1 MVTER
6 LVMFKLTIVI
16 IGIILTL
23 LALYIAVIVSLI
35 LFDSKVAV
43 KGFSEEI
50 NPMPFQHNQP
60 PMPFQHN
67 QPPMPFQHNQP
78 PMPFPHNQPPM
89 PFQHNLMPMPFQHNL
104 MPMTPK
110 DWKGKE
116 QWYEK
121 ESKDRRSSQELTIE
135 DFDKFIAQLKLEQ
148 KILANQLEIETSH
161 LELEIEYFTKQKDKL
176 K

>member
-67 QPPMPFQHNQP
+67 QPPMPFQHN
-78 PMPFPHNQPPM
+78 
-89 PFQHNLMPMPFQHNL
+89 L

-148 KILANQLEIETSH
+148 KILANQLEIDISH
-161 LELEIEYFTKQKDKL
+161 LELEIDYLTKQKDKL

>member
-1 MVTER
+1 MVTEI
-6 LVMFKLTIVI
+6 LVMFKPTIVI

-35 LFDSKVAV
+35 LFDSEVAV

-60 PMPFQHN
+60 
-67 QPPMPFQHNQP
+67 
-78 PMPFPHNQPPM
+78 
-89 PFQHNLMPMPFQHNL
+89 PMPFQHNL

>member
-1 MVTER
+1 
-6 LVMFKLTIVI
+6 MFKLTIVI

-35 LFDSKVAV
+35 LFDSNVRV

-67 QPPMPFQHNQP
+67 
-78 PMPFPHNQPPM
+78 
-89 PFQHNLMPMPFQHNL
+89 L
-104 MPMTPK
+104 MPMTPG

-116 QWYEK
+116 LWYEK
-121 ESKDRRSSQELTIE
+121 EKRDRRSSIEWTVE
-135 DFDKFIAQLKLEQ
+135 DFDKFISQLKLEQ

-161 LELEIEYFTKQKDKL
+161 LCLLYTSPSPRDL
-176 K
+176 STSRMPSSA

>member
-67 QPPMPFQHNQP
+67 QPPMPF
-78 PMPFPHNQPPM
+78 PHNQP
-89 PFQHNLMPMPFQHNL
+89 PMPFQHNL

>member
-67 QPPMPFQHNQP
+67 QPPMPFPHNQPPMPFQHNQPPMPFQHNQP
-78 PMPFPHNQPPM
+78 PMPFPHNQP
-89 PFQHNLMPMPFQHNL
+89 PMPFQHNL

-161 LELEIEYFTKQKDKL
+161 LELEIE
-176 K
+176 

>member
-67 QPPMPFQHNQP
+67 
-78 PMPFPHNQPPM
+78 
-89 PFQHNLMPMPFQHNL
+89 L

-148 KILANQLEIETSH
+148 KILANQLEIDISH
-161 LELEIEYFTKQKDKL
+161 LELEIDYLTKQKDKL

>member
-1 MVTER
+1 
-6 LVMFKLTIVI
+6 MFKLTIVI

-60 PMPFQHN
+60 PMPFQ
-67 QPPMPFQHNQP
+67 
-78 PMPFPHNQPPM
+78 HNQPPM

-148 KILANQLEIETSH
+148 KILANQLEIDISH
-161 LELEIEYFTKQKDKL
+161 LELEIDYLTKQKDKL

>member
-1 MVTER
+1 
-6 LVMFKLTIVI
+6 MFKLTIVI

-35 LFDSKVAV
+35 LFDSNVRV

-67 QPPMPFQHNQP
+67 
-78 PMPFPHNQPPM
+78 
-89 PFQHNLMPMPFQHNL
+89 L
-104 MPMTPK
+104 MPMTPG

-116 QWYEK
+116 LWYEK
-121 ESKDRRSSQELTIE
+121 EKRDRRSSIEWTVE
-135 DFDKFIAQLKLEQ
+135 DFDKFISQLKLEQ

-161 LELEIEYFTKQKDKL
+161 LESVSYTHLTLPTKA
-176 K
+176 

>member
-1 MVTER
+1 MVTEK

-35 LFDSKVAV
+35 LFDSEVAV

-50 NPMPFQHNQP
+50 NPMPFPHNQP
-60 PMPFQHN
+60 PMQFQHN
-67 QPPMPFQHNQP
+67 QPPMPFQD
-78 PMPFPHNQPPM
+78 
-89 PFQHNLMPMPFQHNL
+89 NL

-110 DWKGKE
+110 DWKGKPH
-116 QWYEK
+116 WYKK
-121 ESKDRRSSQELTIE
+121 EGKDRRSSIEWTVE
-135 DFDKFIAQLKLEQ
+135 DFDKFISQLKFEQ

-161 LELEIEYFTKQKDKL
+161 LELEIEYFTKQKDEL

>member
-1 MVTER
+1 
-6 LVMFKLTIVI
+6 MFKLTIVI

-35 LFDSKVAV
+35 LFDSEVAV

-60 PMPFQHN
+60 PMPFQHY
-67 QPPMPFQHNQP
+67 
-78 PMPFPHNQPPM
+78 
-89 PFQHNLMPMPFQHNL
+89 LMPV
-104 MPMTPK
+104 TPK
-110 DWKGKE
+110 DWKGKAH
-116 QWYEK
+116 WYKK
-121 ESKDRRSSQELTIE
+121 EGKDPRSSIEWTVE
-135 DFDKFIAQLKLEQ
+135 DFDKYIAQLKLEQ

>member
-1 MVTER
+1 
-6 LVMFKLTIVI
+6 MFKPTIVI

-35 LFDSKVAV
+35 LFDSNVRV

-67 QPPMPFQHNQP
+67 
-78 PMPFPHNQPPM
+78 
-89 PFQHNLMPMPFQHNL
+89 L
-104 MPMTPK
+104 MPMTPG

-116 QWYEK
+116 LWYEK
-121 ESKDRRSSQELTIE
+121 EKRDRRSSIEWTVE
-135 DFDKFIAQLKLEQ
+135 DFDKFISQLKLEQ

-161 LELEIEYFTKQKDKL
+161 LELEIDYFTKQKNKL

>member
-50 NPMPFQHNQP
+50 N
-60 PMPFQHN
+60 
-67 QPPMPFQHNQP
+67 
-78 PMPFPHNQPPM
+78 
-89 PFQHNLMPMPFQHNL
+89 PMPFQHNL

-148 KILANQLEIETSH
+148 KILANQLEIDISH
-161 LELEIEYFTKQKDKL
+161 LELEIDYLTKQKNKL

>member
-1 MVTER
+1 MVTEK

-23 LALYIAVIVSLI
+23 LALYIAIIVSLI
-35 LFDSKVAV
+35 LFDSEVAV

-50 NPMPFQHNQP
+50 NPMQFQHNQP
-60 PMPFQHN
+60 PMQFQHN
-67 QPPMPFQHNQP
+67 QTPMQFQHNQAPMPFQDN
-78 PMPFPHNQPPM
+78 F
-89 PFQHNLMPMPFQHNL
+89 

-110 DWKGKE
+110 DWKGKPH
-116 QWYEK
+116 WYKK
-121 ESKDRRSSQELTIE
+121 EGKDRRSSIEWTVE
-135 DFDKFIAQLKLEQ
+135 DFDKFISQLKFEQ
-148 KILANQLEIETSH
+148 KILAKQLEIEKSH

>member
-1 MVTER
+1 MVTEI
-6 LVMFKLTIVI
+6 LVMFKPTIVI

-35 LFDSKVAV
+35 LFDSEVAV

-67 QPPMPFQHNQP
+67 
-78 PMPFPHNQPPM
+78 
-89 PFQHNLMPMPFQHNL
+89 LMPV
-104 MPMTPK
+104 TPK
-110 DWKGKE
+110 DWKGKAH
-116 QWYEK
+116 WYKK
-121 ESKDRRSSQELTIE
+121 EGKDPRSSIEWTVE

-161 LELEIEYFTKQKDKL
+161 LELEIDYFTKQKNKL

>member
-67 QPPMPFQHNQP
+67 QPPMPI
-78 PMPFPHNQPPM
+78 PHNQPPM

>member
-78 PMPFPHNQPPM
+78 PMPF
-89 PFQHNLMPMPFQHNL
+89 QHNL

>member
-50 NPMPFQHNQP
+50 NPMPFQ
-60 PMPFQHN
+60 
-67 QPPMPFQHNQP
+67 
-78 PMPFPHNQPPM
+78 HNQPPM

-148 KILANQLEIETSH
+148 KILANQLEIDISH

>member
-1 MVTER
+1 
-6 LVMFKLTIVI
+6 MFKLTIVI

-50 NPMPFQHNQP
+50 N

-148 KILANQLEIETSH
+148 KILADQLEIDISH
-161 LELEIEYFTKQKDKL
+161 LELEIDYLTKQKDKL

>member
-1 MVTER
+1 VVTEK

-35 LFDSKVAV
+35 LFDSEVAV

-50 NPMPFQHNQP
+50 NPMPFPHNQPPMQFQHNQP
-60 PMPFQHN
+60 PMQFQHNQPPMQFQHN
-67 QPPMPFQHNQP
+67 QPPMPFQD
-78 PMPFPHNQPPM
+78 
-89 PFQHNLMPMPFQHNL
+89 NL

-110 DWKGKE
+110 DWKGKPH
-116 QWYEK
+116 WYKK
-121 ESKDRRSSQELTIE
+121 EEKDRRSSIEWTVE
-135 DFDKFIAQLKLEQ
+135 DFDKFISQLKLEQ

-161 LELEIEYFTKQKDKL
+161 LELEIEYFTKQKDEL

>member
-1 MVTER
+1 
-6 LVMFKLTIVI
+6 MFKLTIVI

-60 PMPFQHN
+60 PMPF
-67 QPPMPFQHNQP
+67 
-78 PMPFPHNQPPM
+78 PHNQP
-89 PFQHNLMPMPFQHNL
+89 PMPFQHNL

>member
-1 MVTER
+1 MVTEK

-23 LALYIAVIVSLI
+23 LALYIAIIVSLI
-35 LFDSKVAV
+35 LFDSEVAV

-50 NPMPFQHNQP
+50 NPMQFQHNQPPMQFQHNQP
-60 PMPFQHN
+60 PMPFQD
-67 QPPMPFQHNQP
+67 
-78 PMPFPHNQPPM
+78 
-89 PFQHNLMPMPFQHNL
+89 NL

-110 DWKGKE
+110 DWKGKPH
-116 QWYEK
+116 WYKK
-121 ESKDRRSSQELTIE
+121 EGKDRRSSIEWTVE
-135 DFDKFIAQLKLEQ
+135 DFDKFISQLKLEQ

>member
-1 MVTER
+1 MVTEI
-6 LVMFKLTIVI
+6 LVMFKPTIVI

-67 QPPMPFQHNQP
+67 
-78 PMPFPHNQPPM
+78 
-89 PFQHNLMPMPFQHNL
+89 LMPV
-104 MPMTPK
+104 TPK
-110 DWKGKE
+110 DWKGKAH
-116 QWYEK
+116 WYKK
-121 ESKDRRSSQELTIE
+121 EGKDPRSSIEWTVE

-148 KILANQLEIETSH
+148 KILTNQLEIDISH
-161 LELEIEYFTKQKDKL
+161 LELEIDYLTKQKDKL

>member
-1 MVTER
+1 VVTER

-60 PMPFQHN
+60 PMPFQ
-67 QPPMPFQHNQP
+67 
-78 PMPFPHNQPPM
+78 HNQPPM

>member
-1 MVTER
+1 
-6 LVMFKLTIVI
+6 
-16 IGIILTL
+16 
-23 LALYIAVIVSLI
+23 
-35 LFDSKVAV
+35 
-43 KGFSEEI
+43 
-50 NPMPFQHNQP
+50 MPFQNNQP

-78 PMPFPHNQPPM
+78 
-89 PFQHNLMPMPFQHNL
+89 PMPFQHNL

-135 DFDKFIAQLKLEQ
+135 DFDKFIDQLKL
-148 KILANQLEIETSH
+148 
-161 LELEIEYFTKQKDKL
+161 
-176 K
+176 

>member
-1 MVTER
+1 MVTEI
-6 LVMFKLTIVI
+6 LVMFKPTIVI

-35 LFDSKVAV
+35 LFDSEVAV

-50 NPMPFQHNQP
+50 N

>member
-1 MVTER
+1 
-6 LVMFKLTIVI
+6 MFKLTIVI

-67 QPPMPFQHNQP
+67 QPPMPF
-78 PMPFPHNQPPM
+78 PHNQP
-89 PFQHNLMPMPFQHNL
+89 PMPFQHNL

>member
-1 MVTER
+1 MVTEK

-23 LALYIAVIVSLI
+23 LALYIAIIVSLI
-35 LFDSKVAV
+35 LFDSEVAV

-50 NPMPFQHNQP
+50 NPMQFQHNQP
-60 PMPFQHN
+60 PMPFQDN
-67 QPPMPFQHNQP
+67 F
-78 PMPFPHNQPPM
+78 
-89 PFQHNLMPMPFQHNL
+89 

-110 DWKGKE
+110 DWKGKPH
-116 QWYEK
+116 WYKK
-121 ESKDRRSSQELTIE
+121 EGKDRRSSIEWTVE
-135 DFDKFIAQLKLEQ
+135 DFDKFISQLKFEQ

>member
-1 MVTER
+1 
-6 LVMFKLTIVI
+6 MFKLTIVI

-35 LFDSKVAV
+35 LFDSNVAG
-43 KGFSEEI
+43 KGFTEEI

-78 PMPFPHNQPPM
+78 PMPF
-89 PFQHNLMPMPFQHNL
+89 QHNLMPL
-104 MPMTPK
+104 TPKDK
-110 DWKGKE
+110 DWKGKGL
-116 QWYEK
+116 WYEK
-121 ESKDRRSSQELTIE
+121 EKGDRRPSIELTVE
-135 DFDKFIAQLKLEQ
+135 DFDKLISELKLEQ
-148 KILANQLEIETSH
+148 KMLTNQSEIEISRF
-161 LELEIEYFTKQKDKL
+161 ELEIEHLSKQKDKL

>member
-1 MVTER
+1 
-6 LVMFKLTIVI
+6 MFKLTIVI

-35 LFDSKVAV
+35 LFDSNVRV

-78 PMPFPHNQPPM
+78 PMPF
-89 PFQHNLMPMPFQHNL
+89 QHNL
-104 MPMTPK
+104 MPMTPG

-116 QWYEK
+116 LWYEK
-121 ESKDRRSSQELTIE
+121 EKRDRRSSIEWTVE
-135 DFDKFIAQLKLEQ
+135 DFDKFISQLKLEQ

-161 LELEIEYFTKQKDKL
+161 LELEIDYFTKQKNKL

>member
-35 LFDSKVAV
+35 LFDSNVRV

-67 QPPMPFQHNQP
+67 QPPMPF
-78 PMPFPHNQPPM
+78 PHNQP
-89 PFQHNLMPMPFQHNL
+89 PMPFQHNL

-161 LELEIEYFTKQKDKL
+161 LELEIDYFTKQKNKL

>member
-35 LFDSKVAV
+35 LFYSKVAV

-50 NPMPFQHNQP
+50 N

>member
-50 NPMPFQHNQP
+50 NPMPFQ
-60 PMPFQHN
+60 
-67 QPPMPFQHNQP
+67 
-78 PMPFPHNQPPM
+78 HNQPPM

>member
-1 MVTER
+1 
-6 LVMFKLTIVI
+6 MFKLTIVI

-35 LFDSKVAV
+35 LFDSNVRV

-67 QPPMPFQHNQP
+67 QPPMPFQHN
-78 PMPFPHNQPPM
+78 
-89 PFQHNLMPMPFQHNL
+89 L
-104 MPMTPK
+104 MPMTPG

-116 QWYEK
+116 LWYEK
-121 ESKDRRSSQELTIE
+121 EKRDRRSSIEWTVE
-135 DFDKFIAQLKLEQ
+135 DFDKFISQLKLEQ

-161 LELEIEYFTKQKDKL
+161 LELEIDYFTKQKNKL